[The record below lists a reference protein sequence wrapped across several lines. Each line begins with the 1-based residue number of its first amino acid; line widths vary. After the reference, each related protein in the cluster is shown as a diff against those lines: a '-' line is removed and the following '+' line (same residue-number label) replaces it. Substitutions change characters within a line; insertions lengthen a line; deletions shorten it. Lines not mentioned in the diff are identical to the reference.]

1 MVVEFRLELCLGCPD
16 ALELLD
22 LLPLRLDRASEQ
34 SLSFDDLPIR
44 NAGGADDFLG
54 LGEYLGFELALGLV
68 ESGLGSLDLGPV
80 AAESGAEPAMLL
92 LQGRVFVFPIAHH
105 TRVANFR

>member
-1 MVVEFRLELCLGCPD
+1 MVVEFGLELRLGRPD

-34 SLSFDDLPIR
+34 SLPFDDLLIR

-54 LGEYLGFELALGLV
+54 LGEHLGFELALGLV
-68 ESGLGSLDLGPV
+68 ESGLRSLDLGPV

-92 LQGRVFVFPIAHH
+92 LQARELVFPIAHH
-105 TRVANFR
+105 TRVADFR